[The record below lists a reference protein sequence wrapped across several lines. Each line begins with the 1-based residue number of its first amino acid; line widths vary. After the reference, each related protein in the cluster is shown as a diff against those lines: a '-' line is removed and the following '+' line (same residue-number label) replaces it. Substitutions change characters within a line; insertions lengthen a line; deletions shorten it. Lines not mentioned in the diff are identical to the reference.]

1 MAERPDE
8 TPTFETDEVL
18 ANRAIEN
25 GQGVGARELAA
36 QRDPG
41 GVNTADEDVDSEIG
55 VSATPGANRRPDDA
69 AGGKGV
75 ADGEEQLTSASN
87 A

>member
-1 MAERPDE
+1 MADQTE
-8 TPTFETDEVL
+8 TPHFETDEVA

-41 GVNTADEDVDSEIG
+41 GVNTADEDPELENG
-55 VSATPGANRRPDDA
+55 VS
-69 AGGKGV
+69 V
-75 ADGEEQLTSASN
+75 IEDGEGELDESLAVQGVEEDTDGN
-87 A
+87 RT